1 MSTLALPERASAVVI
16 GGGIVGCSTAYALAR
31 AGWDEVVL
39 VERDQLTSGTTWHS
53 AGFVL
58 HVQPTPGLVGVVR
71 DTMSIL
77 RDIEDETGMATGFH
91 QTGQMRLAL
100 SEDRMTGLLRQAA
113 VARAQ
118 GTRVAHLT
126 PGEAYARFPWFDPE
140 GVVGVVLYPD
150 DGRANP
156 TDTTMAL
163 AHGARSERRADQ
175 RAHEGHASRGHRRAS
190 CRRRDRRG
198 GDRDERGRE
207 LHGDVGPTGGGA
219 ERRAGAA
226 PGDAALLRRH
236 HRAARLRDLPLR
248 GVGQRRVRLRR
259 IRRARAS
266 SSASSSRGAP
276 RGPPTGSRRTRR
288 SRRSPR
294 TGTTSASSTR
304 ARRGGSR
311 FSPTPGSVSSS
322 RAQRASPPMAS
333 TMSDGRQ
340 ASTTTGWRRGST
352 RAGSSPG
359 LASVPTSPGRS
370 RTVPLD
376 AAVGA
381 RPTSRTAAP
390 DQRALTSAAPPR

>member
-1 MSTLALPERASAVVI
+1 MVI

-58 HVQPTPGLVGVVR
+58 HVQPTPGLVGVVG

-126 PGEAYARFPWFDPE
+126 PEEAYERFPWFDPE
-140 GVVGVVLYPD
+140 GVVGAVLYPD

-163 AHGARSERRADQ
+163 AHGARQRGVQIRERTRVTRVVVTDGRVVAVETDAGAIATNVVVNCTGMWGRQVAARNAVPVPLQAMPHYYVVTTELPGFETSLSGVSVSDEYVYVGPEGKGLLVGFFEPGGTPWAADGIP
-175 RAHEGHASRGHRRAS
+175 EDASFTTLAEDWDHLGKFYEA
-190 CRRRDRRG
+190 RRD
-198 GDRDERGRE
+198 
-207 LHGDVGPTGGGA
+207 
-219 ERRAGAA
+219 
-226 PGDAALLRRH
+226 
-236 HRAARLRDLPLR
+236 
-248 GVGQRRVRLRR
+248 
-259 IRRARAS
+259 
-266 SSASSSRGAP
+266 
-276 RGPPTGSRRTRR
+276 
-288 SRRSPR
+288 
-294 TGTTSASSTR
+294 
-304 ARRGGSR
+304 GSR

-322 RAQRASPPMAS
+322 RAQRASPPTAS
-333 TMSDGRQ
+333 TTSDGRQ

-352 RAGSSPG
+352 RAGFSPG
-359 LASVPTSPGRS
+359 LASVPTSPARS
-370 RTVPLD
+370 RTVPRRRGCWSSTHV
-376 AAVGA
+376 AHSRT
-381 RPTSRTAAP
+381 RPTLA
-390 DQRALTSAAPPR
+390 TSAAPPR

>member
-1 MSTLALPERASAVVI
+1 MPS
-16 GGGIVGCSTAYALAR
+16 R

-58 HVQPTPGLVGVVR
+58 HVQPTPGLVGVVG

-126 PGEAYARFPWFDPE
+126 PEEAYERFPWFDPE
-140 GVVGVVLYPD
+140 GVVGAVLYPD

-163 AHGARSERRADQ
+163 AHGARQRGVQIRERTRVTRVVVTDGRVVAVETDAGAIATNVVVNCTGMWGRQ
-175 RAHEGHASRGHRRAS
+175 VAARNAVPVPLQAMPHYYVVTTELPGFETSLSGVS
-190 CRRRDRRG
+190 VS
-198 GDRDERGRE
+198 DEYVY
-207 LHGDVGPTGGGA
+207 VGPEGKGLLVGFFEPGGTPWAADGIPEDASFTTLA
-219 ERRAGAA
+219 EDWDHLGKFYESATRRFPVLADAGIRLFLSG
-226 PGDAALLRRH
+226 PESFTPDGFYH
-236 HRAARLRDLPLR
+236 VGRAAGIDNYWVAAGFNSSGFLSGP
-248 GVGQRRVRLRR
+248 GVGAYL
-259 IRRARAS
+259 ARQITD
-266 SSASSSRGAP
+266 GAP
-276 RGPPTGSRRTRR
+276 S
-288 SRRSPR
+288 
-294 TGTTSASSTR
+294 
-304 ARRGGSR
+304 
-311 FSPTPGSVSSS
+311 
-322 RAQRASPPMAS
+322 
-333 TMSDGRQ
+333 
-340 ASTTTGWRRGST
+340 
-352 RAGSSPG
+352 
-359 LASVPTSPGRS
+359 
-370 RTVPLD
+370 D

-390 DQRALTSAAPPR
+390 DQRSLPQRRRRDDPRDDDVGPLPG